1 MSEQNKKEQGQGV
14 TAKSELYLWE
24 LKLRAEPR
32 VLFQTPEDKEPTR
45 PSTAKRSVGAPC
57 ELRHTQAR
65 AHWVLLHQ
73 VLYIYQALH
82 K

>member
-1 MSEQNKKEQGQGV
+1 MSEQNKKEQGQEV

-32 VLFQTPEDKEPTR
+32 VLFQTPEDKEPTK

-57 ELRHTQAR
+57 ELRRT
-65 AHWVLLHQ
+65 
-73 VLYIYQALH
+73 
-82 K
+82 